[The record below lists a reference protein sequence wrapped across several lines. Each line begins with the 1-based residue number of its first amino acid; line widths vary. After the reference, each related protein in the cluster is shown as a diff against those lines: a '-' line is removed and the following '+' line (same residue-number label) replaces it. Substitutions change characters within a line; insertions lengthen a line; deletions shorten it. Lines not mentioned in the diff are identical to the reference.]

1 MTNTIFY
8 RQCAMRRGE
17 SHQVAWIPEVFAVSG
32 KIVDLK
38 QSGRISCGWLVTGVG
53 DVRLDGAYLAD
64 RSQDY
69 KRTRKA
75 SDA

>member
-1 MTNTIFY
+1 MTTTVFY
-8 RQCAMRRGE
+8 RQCAMRRGD
-17 SHQVAWIPEVFAVSG
+17 SHQVAWIPEIFAAVG
-32 KIVDLK
+32 KVVDLK
-38 QSGRISCGWLVTGVG
+38 QNGQLSLGWLVTGVG
-53 DVRLDGAYLAD
+53 DVRLDGEYLAD